1 MPFKRSTFVSRSKV
15 ALSVLAFACALGAT
29 AEAGPRSAPIVYK
42 NEAMNAPAPAT
53 TYRVAQ
59 APAASAPQARS
70 APVDK
75 ATARIEFRYPDSQPA
90 GAEVRTASTT
100 SAPLARTTRE
110 SALTEAPQMLV
121 PARPV
126 VEAVSLQA
134 MPAPAGQGMTY
145 TPPAPVMAA
154 PTAPVAAPAA
164 AMGEFVE
171 TGLAIVYGEEFAGLP
186 TANGELFSQME
197 MTAAHPSLPLPSLVH
212 VTNLDTGREVVVRVN
227 DRGPFEDGANLQLS
241 RKAAEA
247 LGMNGAG
254 KGNVRLRY
262 LSPAPVLGGQA
273 VSQKSAAPVALA
285 PPVKAPAAEPAV
297 TQMASAAP
305 VTVEDELLGGGTS
318 SVQTPRLMSMTVAPQ
333 AVSYAAPAAATGD
346 VFVQLA
352 SFSDIGNAEAM
363 LRQVESRL
371 PVEIVPA
378 RVNGAD
384 FFRVRVGPFQ
394 DRAAAEQVRAN
405 LYADG
410 TADGRIVAGY

>member
-15 ALSVLAFACALGAT
+15 ALSVLAVACALGAT
-29 AEAGPRSAPIVYK
+29 AEAGPKSAPIVYK
-42 NEAMNAPAPAT
+42 TEAMNAPAPAT
-53 TYRVAQ
+53 YRVAQ
-59 APAASAPQARS
+59 APAAPAPLARPQASSAPI
-70 APVDK
+70 DK

-90 GAEVRTASTT
+90 AQVRTAST
-100 SAPLARTTRE
+100 SVAPLAGPTRE

-126 VEAVSLQA
+126 VESVSLQA
-134 MPAPAGQGMTY
+134 MPEPAGQGMAY
-145 TPPAPVMAA
+145 AQPAPVVAQ
-154 PTAPVAAPAA
+154 PTAPAAN
-164 AMGEFVE
+164 GEFVE

-186 TANGELFSQME
+186 TANGELFSQAE

-247 LGMNGAG
+247 LGMNAAG

-262 LSPAPVLGGQA
+262 LSPAPVLAAQA
-273 VSQKSAAPVALA
+273 VSQTSGARAPALA
-285 PPVKAPAAEPAV
+285 PVKTPAAQPAV
-297 TQMASAAP
+297 TKMASAAP
-305 VTVEDELLGGGTS
+305 VTADDELLGGGN
-318 SVQTPRLMSMTVAPQ
+318 SVAQAPRLMSMTVAPQ
-333 AVSYAAPAAATGD
+333 PVAYTAPAAATGG

-352 SFSDIGNAEAM
+352 SFSDIGNAETM

-394 DRAAAEQVRAN
+394 DHAAAEQVRAR

-410 TADGRIVAGY
+410 TADGRIVTGY

>member
-15 ALSVLAFACALGAT
+15 ALSVLAFACAFGAT
-29 AEAGPRSAPIVYK
+29 AEAGPAGAPIVYK

-53 TYRVAQ
+53 YRVAQ
-59 APAASAPQARS
+59 APVAAAPQARS

-75 ATARIEFRYPDSQPA
+75 ATARIEFRYPDSQPGA
-90 GAEVRTASTT
+90 GEVRTASTT
-100 SAPLARTTRE
+100 TAPLARTTRE

-126 VEAVSLQA
+126 VESMSLQA
-134 MPAPAGQGMTY
+134 MPEPAGQGMAY
-145 TPPAPVMAA
+145 AASAPVVAQ
-154 PTAPVAAPAA
+154 PTAPSAAN
-164 AMGEFVE
+164 GEFVE

-186 TANGELFSQME
+186 TANGELFSQAE

-262 LSPAPVLGGQA
+262 LSPAPVLAAQA
-273 VSQKSAAPVALA
+273 VSQTSRSPAPVS
-285 PPVKAPAAEPAV
+285 PPVKAPAAQSAV

-305 VTVEDELLGGGTS
+305 VATDDELLGGGTTS
-318 SVQTPRLMSMTVAPQ
+318 AQTPRLMSMTVAPQ
-333 AVSYAAPAAATGD
+333 PTAYTAPAAATGG

-363 LRQVESRL
+363 LRQVELRL

-394 DRAAAEQVRAN
+394 DHAAAEQVRNN
-405 LYADG
+405 LSAEG
-410 TADGRIVAGY
+410 TADGRIVTGY

>member
-15 ALSVLAFACALGAT
+15 ALSVLAFACAFGAT
-29 AEAGPRSAPIVYK
+29 AEAGPRGAPIVYK
-42 NEAMNAPAPAT
+42 NDAMNAPAPA

-59 APAASAPQARS
+59 APAAPAPLARPQASSAPI
-70 APVDK
+70 DK

-90 GAEVRTASTT
+90 APEVRTASTT
-100 SAPLARTTRE
+100 VAPLAGPTRE

-126 VEAVSLQA
+126 VESVSLQA
-134 MPAPAGQGMTY
+134 MPEPAGQGMAY
-145 TPPAPVMAA
+145 TQPAPVIAP
-154 PTAPVAAPAA
+154 PTAPAAPN
-164 AMGEFVE
+164 GEFVE

-186 TANGELFSQME
+186 TANGELFSQAE

-247 LGMNGAG
+247 LGMNATG

-262 LSPAPVLGGQA
+262 LSPAPVLAAQA
-273 VSQKSAAPVALA
+273 VSQTSGAPAPVL
-285 PPVKAPAAEPAV
+285 PPVKTPAAQPAV
-297 TQMASAAP
+297 TQMASAQP
-305 VTVEDELLGGGTS
+305 VAGEDELLGGGTS
-318 SVQTPRLMSMTVAPQ
+318 AGQAPRLMSVTVAPQ
-333 AVSYAAPAAATGD
+333 PVAYTAPAAAAGG

-352 SFSDIGNAEAM
+352 SFSDIGNAETM
-363 LRQVESRL
+363 VRQVESRL
-371 PVEIVPA
+371 PVEIVSA

-394 DRAAAEQVRAN
+394 DHAAAEQVRAR

-410 TADGRIVAGY
+410 TADGRIVTGY

>member
-15 ALSVLAFACALGAT
+15 ALSVVAVACAFGAT
-29 AEAGPRSAPIVYK
+29 AEAGPKSAPIVYK
-42 NEAMNAPAPAT
+42 TEAMNAPAPAT
-53 TYRVAQ
+53 YRVAQ
-59 APAASAPQARS
+59 VPVTAAPQVRS

-75 ATARIEFRYPDSQPA
+75 ATARIAFRYPDSQPA
-90 GAEVRTASTT
+90 ASEVRTASTT
-100 SAPLARTTRE
+100 TAPLARTTRE

-126 VEAVSLQA
+126 VESVSLQA
-134 MPAPAGQGMTY
+134 MPEPAGQGMAY
-145 TPPAPVMAA
+145 AAPAPVVAQ
-154 PTAPVAAPAA
+154 PTAPSAAN
-164 AMGEFVE
+164 GEFVE

-186 TANGELFSQME
+186 TANGELFSQAE

-247 LGMNGAG
+247 LGMNAAG

-262 LSPAPVLGGQA
+262 LSPAPVLAAQT
-273 VSQKSAAPVALA
+273 VSQTSGAPAPVL
-285 PPVKAPAAEPAV
+285 PPVKPPAAQPAATKMV
-297 TQMASAAP
+297 SAAP
-305 VTVEDELLGGGTS
+305 VTADDELLGGGN
-318 SVQTPRLMSMTVAPQ
+318 SVAQAPRLMSMTVAPQ
-333 AVSYAAPAAATGD
+333 PVAYTAPAAATGG

-352 SFSDIGNAEAM
+352 SFSDIGNAETM

-394 DRAAAEQVRAN
+394 DHAAAEQVRAR
-405 LYADG
+405 LYAEG
-410 TADGRIVAGY
+410 TADGRIVSGY

>member
-1 MPFKRSTFVSRSKV
+1 MPFKRSIFVSRSKV
-15 ALSVLAFACALGAT
+15 ALSVLAVACALGAT
-29 AEAGPRSAPIVYK
+29 AEAGPKSAPIVYK
-42 NEAMNAPAPAT
+42 TEAMNAPAPAT
-53 TYRVAQ
+53 YRLAQ
-59 APAASAPQARS
+59 APVAAAPQARS

-75 ATARIEFRYPDSQPA
+75 ATARIAFRYPDSQPGA
-90 GAEVRTASTT
+90 GEVRTASTT
-100 SAPLARTTRE
+100 TAPLARTTRE

-121 PARPV
+121 PARPL
-126 VEAVSLQA
+126 VESVSLQA
-134 MPAPAGQGMTY
+134 MPEPAGQGMSY
-145 TPPAPVMAA
+145 PAPAPAVAP
-154 PTAPVAAPAA
+154 PTAPAAN
-164 AMGEFVE
+164 GEFVE

-186 TANGELFSQME
+186 TANGELFSQAE

-247 LGMNGAG
+247 LGMNAAG

-262 LSPAPVLGGQA
+262 LSPAPVLAAQA
-273 VSQKSAAPVALA
+273 VSQTSGAPAPVLA
-285 PPVKAPAAEPAV
+285 PVKTPAAQPAV
-297 TQMASAAP
+297 TKMASAAP
-305 VTVEDELLGGGTS
+305 VTADDELLGGGN
-318 SVQTPRLMSMTVAPQ
+318 SVAQAPRLMSMTVAPQ
-333 AVSYAAPAAATGD
+333 PVAYTAPAAATGG

-352 SFSDIGNAEAM
+352 SFSDIGNAETM

-394 DRAAAEQVRAN
+394 DHAAAEQVRAR
-405 LYADG
+405 LYAEG
-410 TADGRIVAGY
+410 TADGRIVSGY

>member
-15 ALSVLAFACALGAT
+15 ALSVVALSCAFGVT
-29 AEAGPRSAPIVYK
+29 AEAGPRGAPIVYK
-42 NEAMNAPAPAT
+42 YDAMNAPVPAA
-53 TYRVAQ
+53 YRVAQ
-59 APAASAPQARS
+59 APAAAAPQARS

-90 GAEVRTASTT
+90 GPEVRTASVT
-100 SAPLARTTRE
+100 SSPLAGTMRE

-121 PARPV
+121 PVRPV
-126 VEAVSLQA
+126 VESASLQGMPEPVGQGA
-134 MPAPAGQGMTY
+134 AYAEPAPLVAQ
-145 TPPAPVMAA
+145 
-154 PTAPVAAPAA
+154 PTAPAA
-164 AMGEFVE
+164 AGEFVE
-171 TGLAIVYGEEFAGLP
+171 TGVAIVYGEEFAGLP
-186 TANGELFSQME
+186 TANGEVFSQTE

-254 KGNVRLRY
+254 KGSVRLRY
-262 LSPAPVLGGQA
+262 LSPAPVLAAQT
-273 VSQKSAAPVALA
+273 VSQTPVAPAPVLPPVTTPAALPVASQTAFAAPA
-285 PPVKAPAAEPAV
+285 
-297 TQMASAAP
+297 
-305 VTVEDELLGGGTS
+305 EDELLGGGTS
-318 SVQTPRLMSMTVAPQ
+318 SVAQTPRLMSMTVAPK
-333 AVSYAAPAAATGD
+333 AATYTAPVASGG

-394 DRAAAEQVRAN
+394 DHAAAEQVRAN

-410 TADGRIVAGY
+410 TADGRIVTGY

>member
-29 AEAGPRSAPIVYK
+29 AEAGPAGAPIVYK

-53 TYRVAQ
+53 YRVAQ
-59 APAASAPQARS
+59 APVAAAPQARS
-70 APVDK
+70 TPVDK
-75 ATARIEFRYPDSQPA
+75 ATARIEFRYPDSQPGA
-90 GAEVRTASTT
+90 GEVRTASTT
-100 SAPLARTTRE
+100 TAPLARTTRE

-126 VEAVSLQA
+126 VESMSLQA
-134 MPAPAGQGMTY
+134 MPEPAGQGMAY
-145 TPPAPVMAA
+145 AAPAPVVAQ
-154 PTAPVAAPAA
+154 PTAPSAAN
-164 AMGEFVE
+164 GEFVE

-186 TANGELFSQME
+186 TANGELFSQAE

-262 LSPAPVLGGQA
+262 LSPAPVLAAQA
-273 VSQKSAAPVALA
+273 VSQTSRSPAPVL
-285 PPVKAPAAEPAV
+285 PPVKAPAVQPVV
-297 TQMASAAP
+297 TQMASAA
-305 VTVEDELLGGGTS
+305 TVAAEDELLGGGTTS
-318 SVQTPRLMSMTVAPQ
+318 AQTPRLMSMTVAPQ
-333 AVSYAAPAAATGD
+333 PVAYTAPVAATGG

-394 DRAAAEQVRAN
+394 DHAAAEQVRNN
-405 LYADG
+405 LSAEG
-410 TADGRIVAGY
+410 TADGRIVTGY